1 MDLAGMK
8 RRELQA
14 LCKRHGLPAGGSN
27 ADLVARLEAALS
39 GTASAEEEVAGV
51 PARKGCLKQTDGDA
65 AEAKKVTFAA
75 EEGKARRLRSRVIWS
90 PIAPKTRGKSAQAR
104 TDSAVAAA
112 EDSISAEVA
121 ADVPVRRSRRNS
133 VCAAEAE
140 EAGEAVAVDRK
151 RKRKNQENDE
161 SVAISAQVGVLS
173 RVTRRSSLVGVG
185 VVLPP
190 VVEKK
195 RGRGKAA
202 GGSNKLV
209 AKVQDSEPDV
219 QNSAQVDVSARITR
233 SRATAPVVISPTVVE
248 NKRRRKTGDART
260 NLELPTVSDVPRNDT
275 PVTRSLRSRVVQV
288 NNSMVD
294 ETHTARQLENKTQ
307 PSRPP
312 TRRHQQVSSS
322 VEDKNQEQT
331 AAPNK
336 APILRRSGRNHSED
350 AEKQPEVKDPVKR
363 STRKSV
369 VPATLEKE
377 ENDLIEEKNPEAH
390 VRRSMM
396 KSIVP
401 VKDIKGIGE
410 KIQNANSEDAVKQ
423 AATKGPVRGSRRKS
437 VVSELHKKEKGL
449 VAEKNTEAHE
459 GRSMRKPVVPVKDI
473 KAVVEEIK
481 NAKGKDVEKQFV
493 VKQSTMRSSRKSVLP
508 DILENNSGLLAAEMN
523 AEMNVRRSTRKS
535 VLPNMLNE
543 ENQDQNKIARNE
555 HFQSGKCQDDE
566 RQQKVKEPIRRSR
579 RSVVAVPFEEQNNG
593 LYEEKI
599 SKIPMRRSTGKSVA
613 LNEVEKVSMDDTE
626 IVAREPERVGE
637 EGLKLRKHKRS
648 SLEISSS
655 ANDSRKME
663 DFDGQ
668 KFRKQ
673 QNAQIPNEKGNTGG
687 TLQAS
692 NSTTLKGRSS
702 KRIRTTASEEVRSVK
717 EASDDIIIREATKD
731 AHKATHENKESGSR
745 VQEFGQV
752 NATREEHSSGP
763 LLVTVTPTEE
773 ISTAQSVRV
782 VIPGSESGDNANES
796 SDKSKQEHS
805 DIQAVD
811 SHLSETSGELDQS
824 SCIAGLVLHNFDVSE
839 DKSLMSKGEVNMG
852 ANDMLDGL
860 SIDFTVGDR
869 EVQSPVSGE
878 GRVGL
883 EANASEPGQQNL
895 ANVMSTGLHAKSLQH
910 DTDII
915 AEKTDK
921 DVLPMAFPI
930 EEHGEKY
937 AVSPVAF
944 EKSVDSEA
952 SACESAGKPLTGI
965 FCNDLHTKHLQHD
978 SDVLT
983 KETGEASGAALPI
996 SESDT
1001 NPEIQCNAEE
1011 SIRAADLGKCP
1022 SRVSK
1027 GSPYSTSLPLE
1038 SADDDCILPVLN
1050 GDKGCSSDGRPSSFG
1065 LEFLFAEAC
1074 EQSYSKN
1081 IENTVG
1087 DCEERSPISGEG
1099 RVGLEANAS
1108 ESGEKNIA
1116 DIMSTGLYAKSLQHD
1131 TDIIGEETDKDVLPM
1146 AFPIEEH
1153 GEKYAVSPVAVEKSV
1168 GSEASACESA
1178 GKPLTGIFCNDLH
1191 TKHLQHDSDVLTKET
1206 GEASGAAPPISES
1219 DTNPENQCNAEE
1231 SIRAADLG
1239 KCLSRVS
1246 NGNPYST
1253 SLQLEGAADDCIL
1266 PVLNAD
1272 KGCSSD
1278 GRPSSFGLELL
1289 FVEACKESYSK
1300 NIENTVGDCEERSPI
1315 SGEGRVGLEANASKS
1330 GEKNIADI
1338 MSTGLYAKSLQH
1350 DTDII
1355 AEETGK
1361 VAEESIRAAD
1371 LGKCP
1376 SRCSI
1381 GNPLST
1387 SLHLE
1392 GAADDTSLP
1401 VVNADKGCSS
1411 DGRPSSFDLELM
1423 FAEECKESYS
1433 RNAENSAVEIDGGN
1447 KPSTPVIPGFYVQS
1461 DCLEDEDVQPTEC
1474 DADKK
1479 LDDDEGVVEAEAQ
1492 EKSNDQ
1498 HVPAKTDLNM
1508 KLNDELAGPGTESSC
1523 SITEKNAGLVAD
1535 NLDEQAII
1543 LVQHGDVQEGDLKKP
1558 SPCSTTPECKHKCGL
1573 PEETVLPPKNTG
1585 SLSSAEQSPFGLE
1598 SLFSQENIDESM
1610 RFATAHTKNGLD
1622 DSKDCHV
1629 KSALE
1634 NTLVSEPFS
1643 HHEEIDGGNK
1653 PSTPVTPGFY
1663 VRSDCLEDDVQPT
1676 ECDADK
1682 KLDVDEGVAEEV
1694 LAQEK
1699 SNDQHI
1705 PAKTDLNMKLNDEL
1719 ASPGT
1724 ESGCSITEKNGRLVA
1739 DILNQ
1744 QAIIQVQQGDWQE
1757 GDLEK
1762 PSLCS
1767 AKPECKHECDLP
1779 EETVLPSRNTGPL
1792 PSAGQSPFGLESL
1805 FSQESIDKSV
1815 GYGALASA
1823 TAHTEN
1829 GFDDSKG
1836 CHVKSALENTHVS
1849 EPFSHDDISKNDDC
1863 MGTSQQDIGME
1874 GLPEANLDEER
1885 VLSVFSL
1892 DAKHI
1897 KEVINFEEVA
1907 CEGEGSKKFVH
1918 SEELKA
1924 SYEKT
1929 NVNGPD
1935 GNAHGI
1941 TDAVLSS
1948 ALHTPDS
1955 DNYEIC
1961 LGSNTDVLHQGH
1973 NDQCSDDTEDIIEDA
1988 SAKYIER
1995 GIVLLSGKGR
2005 SNLKD
2010 GELNTKL
2017 EGAKVVES
2025 GLYFNKDIGNI
2036 LDSGSVAG
2044 EIAPSGSGLS
2054 KDSSEYRQEVL
2065 DGFSMQT
2072 SLDGSSMCG
2081 EKIGCRVDAIENEG
2095 ALSEEA
2101 TCTMK
2106 NYAGTCSSNPRE
2118 LLMEL
2123 QSLFSKGNTKESDPH
2138 DCLAF
2143 PSAENSG
2150 DESINVEQR
2159 VKVHHSSD
2167 LSHLDE
2173 LIGCSNTE
2181 MLRQGHNHKDRS
2193 NVDRV
2198 EQVASEP
2205 CTNDIVEAAATAKCI
2220 ESGQVL
2226 PPSEERSNLNDGQ
2239 LNPKLESPNII
2250 VSGLNCDKDVC
2261 NTSDNGSIVAIVG
2274 ERTPSGSGLPEDYPK
2289 DHYPRQELLDGFSV
2303 ESSLQ
2308 GTIFGK
2314 TIVSGVAGIGNPSSS
2329 LATPDYKYEGALS
2342 EEAVCRMKNYTG
2354 TSSVDPRHLVMDLQS
2369 LFSEGSTEK
2378 SDLQDNLAFP
2388 GAESG
2393 RDERIICHVERL
2405 VDTHVSSEPDTY
2417 QGPCRDLSRHEE
2429 KESCVSVPMQ
2439 VKESGGF
2446 LRSSHMKGSLT
2457 SVQIDLADD
2466 AHLIERDIV
2475 AAVEVLC
2482 EEKVERK
2489 SMPTSD
2495 SDILQEKSYSNG
2507 HGICQSRSQ
2516 KHLIEANSRLFSCGT
2531 EVVHQDHKECN
2542 EPNEGKFSP
2551 KALVENMTEDA
2562 PIEGIGSSMM
2572 VPLISGMSEI
2582 PDEQLS
2588 TKMSDEIEELSFSCD
2603 KDTIENFCTGP
2614 AKRDLYPLPKDFHID
2629 SCQKQE
2635 VPEVLSSPKSAE
2647 ESMKFQCVSLSGS
2660 GPCQQHVNEST
2671 STQVTCNIEPLHQD
2685 HEEYNQNNEDQTP
2698 PGIPSSSVPEAVEIE
2713 QSEMEIGL
2721 IPTAEASVLPVPDE
2735 QLNNKLDGNEDNHP
2749 NDLPAPRS
2757 EQSAYFQNNDLGSI
2771 GIDELRAKQQSFK
2784 VSSTVKGSY
2793 IATSAARPKPRD
2805 SMSQSAIALLRNIEN
2820 TPAVKAGH
2828 PVKPNADGK
2837 DSSRRALQPISGRP
2851 REH

>member
-39 GTASAEEEVAGV
+39 VRTPRATPGTASAEEEVAGV

-75 EEGKARRLRSRVIWS
+75 EEAKARRLRSRVIWS
-90 PIAPKTRGKSAQAR
+90 PIAPKTRGKSAQAC
-104 TDSAVAAA
+104 TDSAAAAA
-112 EDSISAEVA
+112 EDSISAEVV

-140 EAGEAVAVDRK
+140 EAGEAVSVDRK

-161 SVAISAQVGVLS
+161 SVAISAQVAVLS
-173 RVTRRSSLVGVG
+173 RVTRRSSLAGVG

-190 VVEKK
+190 VGEKK

-202 GGSNKLV
+202 GGSIKLV
-209 AKVQDSEPDV
+209 AEVQDSEPDV

-233 SRATAPVVISPTVVE
+233 SRATAPVVMSPTVVE
-248 NKRRRKTGDART
+248 NKRRRKTGDAQT
-260 NLELPTVSDVPRNDT
+260 NLELPTVSDVPRNDA

-307 PSRPP
+307 PSRLP

-369 VPATLEKE
+369 VLATLEKE

-410 KIQNANSEDAVKQ
+410 KIQNANSEDVVKQ

-449 VAEKNTEAHE
+449 IAEKNTEAHE

-473 KAVVEEIK
+473 KAVVEEIQ
-481 NAKGKDVEKQFV
+481 NAKGKDV
-493 VKQSTMRSSRKSVLP
+493 
-508 DILENNSGLLAAEMN
+508 EMN

-543 ENQDQNKIARNE
+543 ENQDHNKIVRNE
-555 HFQSGKCQDDE
+555 NFQSGKCQDDE

-599 SKIPMRRSTGKSVA
+599 SKIPMRRSTRKSVA
-613 LNEVEKVSMDDTE
+613 LNEVEKVSMNDTE

-637 EGLKLRKHKRS
+637 EGLKLRKHKIS

-673 QNAQIPNEKGNTGG
+673 QNAQISNEKGNTGG

-702 KRIRTTASEEVRSVK
+702 KRRRTTASEEVRSVK
-717 EASDDIIIREATKD
+717 EANDDINIREATKD

-752 NATREEHSSGP
+752 NATTQEHSSGP
-763 LLVTVTPTEE
+763 LLVTATLTEE
-773 ISTAQSVRV
+773 ISTAQSVHV
-782 VIPGSESGDNANES
+782 VIPGSESGDNSNES

-824 SCIAGLVLHNFDVSE
+824 SCIAGLVLHNFDASE

-869 EVQSPVSGE
+869 EEQSPVSGE

-895 ANVMSTGLHAKSLQH
+895 ANVKPTGLHAKSLQH

-921 DVLPMAFPI
+921 DVLPMAFLI
-930 EEHGEKY
+930 EEHGEKH
-937 AVSPVAF
+937 AVSPVAV
-944 EKSVDSEA
+944 EKSVGSEA

-965 FCNDLHTKHLQHD
+965 FSNDLHTKHLQHD

-983 KETGEASGAALPI
+983 KETGEASGAARPI

-1027 GSPYSTSLPLE
+1027 GNPYSTSLPLE
-1038 SADDDCILPVLN
+1038 SAADDCILPVLN

-1074 EQSYSKN
+1074 EESYSKN

-1087 DCEERSPISGEG
+1087 DCEEQSPISGEG

-1108 ESGEKNIA
+1108 KSGEKNIA

-1131 TDIIGEETDKDVLPM
+1131 TDIIGEEADKDVLPM

-1153 GEKYAVSPVAVEKSV
+1153 GEKYAVSPVAVKKSV

-1178 GKPLTGIFCNDLH
+1178 GKPLTGIFSNDLH

-1239 KCLSRVS
+1239 KCPSRVS

-1315 SGEGRVGLEANASKS
+1315 SGEGRVGLEANASES
-1330 GEKNIADI
+1330 WEKNLADI

-1355 AEETGK
+1355 AEET

-1376 SRCSI
+1376 SRRSI

-1433 RNAENSAVEIDGGN
+1433 RNAENSAVEIDGGD
-1447 KPSTPVIPGFYVQS
+1447 KPSTPVTPGFYVQS

-1479 LDDDEGVVEAEAQ
+1479 LDDDEGVVEETQ

-1508 KLNDELAGPGTESSC
+1508 KLDNELSGPGTESSC
-1523 SITEKNAGLVAD
+1523 SITEKNARFVAD

-1598 SLFSQENIDESM
+1598 SLFSPENIDESM
-1610 RFATAHTKNGLD
+1610 RFATAHTKNGFD

-1643 HHEEIDGGNK
+1643 HHEGISKNDDRMHTSQKDHIMAGIDITFDGGNK

-1705 PAKTDLNMKLNDEL
+1705 PAKTDLNMKLNNEL

-1863 MGTSQQDIGME
+1863 MRTSLQDIGME

-1907 CEGEGSKKFVH
+1907 CEGEGGKKFVH

-1924 SYEKT
+1924 SSEKT

-1995 GIVLLSGKGR
+1995 GIVLLSGKER

-2010 GELNTKL
+2010 GELNSKL

-2036 LDSGSVAG
+2036 LDS
-2044 EIAPSGSGLS
+2044 
-2054 KDSSEYRQEVL
+2054 
-2065 DGFSMQT
+2065 
-2072 SLDGSSMCG
+2072 
-2081 EKIGCRVDAIENEG
+2081 
-2095 ALSEEA
+2095 
-2101 TCTMK
+2101 
-2106 NYAGTCSSNPRE
+2106 
-2118 LLMEL
+2118 
-2123 QSLFSKGNTKESDPH
+2123 
-2138 DCLAF
+2138 
-2143 PSAENSG
+2143 
-2150 DESINVEQR
+2150 ESINVEQR

-2167 LSHLDE
+2167 LSHSDE

-2261 NTSDNGSIVAIVG
+2261 NTSDNGSIVAVVG

-2289 DHYPRQELLDGFSV
+2289 DHYPRQELSDVFSV

-2314 TIVSGVAGIGNPSSS
+2314 TIFSGVAGIGNPSSS

-2429 KESCVSVPMQ
+2429 RESCVSVPMQ

-2475 AAVEVLC
+2475 ATVEVVC

-2507 HGICQSRSQ
+2507 HGICQSCSQ

-2572 VPLISGMSEI
+2572 APLVAGMSEI
-2582 PDEQLS
+2582 PDEQLN
-2588 TKMSDEIEELSFSCD
+2588 TKMSDESEELSFSCD

-2614 AKRDLYPLPKDFHID
+2614 AKWDLYPLPKDFHID

-2635 VPEVLSSPKSAE
+2635 VPEVLSSPKSPE
-2647 ESMKFQCVSLSGS
+2647 ESAKFQCAGLSGS

-2671 STQVTCNIEPLHQD
+2671 SMQVTCNIEPLYQD

-2735 QLNNKLDGNEDNHP
+2735 RLNNKLEGNEDNHP

-2771 GIDELRAKQQSFK
+2771 DELRTKLQSFK

-2793 IATSAARPKPRD
+2793 IAMSAPRPKPRD
-2805 SMSQSAIALLRNIEN
+2805 SMSQSAIVLLRNIEN

>member
-14 LCKRHGLPAGGSN
+14 LCKRHGLPRRGLQRRPRRSS
-27 ADLVARLEAALS
+27 RSRALGEDTTRYP

-65 AEAKKVTFAA
+65 AEAKKVTFAV

-104 TDSAVAAA
+104 TDSAAAA
-112 EDSISAEVA
+112 EDSISAEVV

-161 SVAISAQVGVLS
+161 SVAISAQVGVSS
-173 RVTRRSSLVGVG
+173 RVMRRSSLAGVG

-209 AKVQDSEPDV
+209 AEVQDSEPDV

-233 SRATAPVVISPTVVE
+233 SRATAPVVMSPTVVE
-248 NKRRRKTGDART
+248 NKRRKTGDART
-260 NLELPTVSDVPRNDT
+260 NLELPTVLDVPRNDA

-294 ETHTARQLENKTQ
+294 ETHTARQLENKMQ

-350 AEKQPEVKDPVKR
+350 AEKQPKVKDPVKR

-369 VPATLEKE
+369 VLATLEKE

-449 VAEKNTEAHE
+449 IAEKNTEAHE

-473 KAVVEEIK
+473 KAVVEEIQ

-493 VKQSTMRSSRKSVLP
+493 VKQPTRRSSRKSVLP

-543 ENQDQNKIARNE
+543 ENQNHNKIARNE
-555 HFQSGKCQDDE
+555 NFQSGKCQDDE

-599 SKIPMRRSTGKSVA
+599 SKIPMRRSTRKSVA
-613 LNEVEKVSMDDTE
+613 LNEVEKVSMNDTE

-637 EGLKLRKHKRS
+637 EGLKLRKHKIS

-668 KFRKQ
+668 KFRRQ
-673 QNAQIPNEKGNTGG
+673 QNAQISNEKGNTGG

-702 KRIRTTASEEVRSVK
+702 KRRRTTASEEVRSVK
-717 EASDDIIIREATKD
+717 EANDDIIIREATKD

-763 LLVTVTPTEE
+763 LLVTVTLTEE

-782 VIPGSESGDNANES
+782 VIPGSESGDNSNES

-839 DKSLMSKGEVNMG
+839 DKSLMSK
-852 ANDMLDGL
+852 DGL

-869 EVQSPVSGE
+869 EEQSPVSGE

-895 ANVMSTGLHAKSLQH
+895 ANVKSTGLHAKSLQH

-921 DVLPMAFPI
+921 DVLPMAFLI

-937 AVSPVAF
+937 AVSPVAV
-944 EKSVDSEA
+944 EKSVSSEA

-965 FCNDLHTKHLQHD
+965 FSNDLHTKHLQHD

-1001 NPEIQCNAEE
+1001 NAEIQCNAEE

-1027 GSPYSTSLPLE
+1027 GNPYLTSLPLE
-1038 SADDDCILPVLN
+1038 SAADDCILPVLN

-1074 EQSYSKN
+1074 EESYSKN
-1081 IENTVG
+1081 IVNTVG
-1087 DCEERSPISGEG
+1087 DCEEQSPISGEG

-1108 ESGEKNIA
+1108 KSGEKNIA

-1153 GEKYAVSPVAVEKSV
+1153 GEKYAVSPVAVKKSV
-1168 GSEASACESA
+1168 SSEASACESA
-1178 GKPLTGIFCNDLH
+1178 GKPLTGIFSNDLH

-1219 DTNPENQCNAEE
+1219 DTNPEIQCNAEE

-1239 KCLSRVS
+1239 KCPSRVS

-1315 SGEGRVGLEANASKS
+1315 SGEGRVGLEANASES
-1330 GEKNIADI
+1330 GEKNLADI

-1376 SRCSI
+1376 SRRSI

-1447 KPSTPVIPGFYVQS
+1447 KPSTPVTPGFYVQS
-1461 DCLEDEDVQPTEC
+1461 DRLEDEDVQPTEC

-1479 LDDDEGVVEAEAQ
+1479 LDDDEGVVEEAQ

-1508 KLNDELAGPGTESSC
+1508 KLNNELSGPGTESSC
-1523 SITEKNAGLVAD
+1523 SITEKNTRFVAD

-1610 RFATAHTKNGLD
+1610 RFATAHTKNGFD

-1643 HHEEIDGGNK
+1643 HHEDIDGGNK

-1805 FSQESIDKSV
+1805 FLQESIDKSV

-1863 MGTSQQDIGME
+1863 MRTSLQDIGME

-1924 SYEKT
+1924 SSEKT

-1995 GIVLLSGKGR
+1995 GIVLLSGKER

-2010 GELNTKL
+2010 GELNSKL

-2036 LDSGSVAG
+2036 LDS
-2044 EIAPSGSGLS
+2044 
-2054 KDSSEYRQEVL
+2054 
-2065 DGFSMQT
+2065 
-2072 SLDGSSMCG
+2072 
-2081 EKIGCRVDAIENEG
+2081 
-2095 ALSEEA
+2095 
-2101 TCTMK
+2101 
-2106 NYAGTCSSNPRE
+2106 
-2118 LLMEL
+2118 
-2123 QSLFSKGNTKESDPH
+2123 
-2138 DCLAF
+2138 
-2143 PSAENSG
+2143 
-2150 DESINVEQR
+2150 ESINVEQR

-2205 CTNDIVEAAATAKCI
+2205 CTNDIVEAAATPKCI

-2261 NTSDNGSIVAIVG
+2261 NTSDNGSIVAVVG

-2289 DHYPRQELLDGFSV
+2289 DHYPRQELSDGFSV

-2314 TIVSGVAGIGNPSSS
+2314 TIFSGVAGIGNPSTS

-2342 EEAVCRMKNYTG
+2342 EEAVCRMNNYTG

-2429 KESCVSVPMQ
+2429 RESCVSVPMQ

-2482 EEKVERK
+2482 EEKVETK

-2572 VPLISGMSEI
+2572 VPLVAGMSKI
-2582 PDEQLS
+2582 PGEQLN
-2588 TKMSDEIEELSFSCD
+2588 TKMSDESEELSFSCD

-2635 VPEVLSSPKSAE
+2635 VPEVLSSPKSPE
-2647 ESMKFQCVSLSGS
+2647 ESAKFQCASLSGS

-2671 STQVTCNIEPLHQD
+2671 SMQVTCNIEPLYQD

-2735 QLNNKLDGNEDNHP
+2735 RLNNKLEGNEDNHP

-2771 GIDELRAKQQSFK
+2771 DELRAKLQGFK

-2793 IATSAARPKPRD
+2793 IAMSAPRPKPRD
-2805 SMSQSAIALLRNIEN
+2805 SMSQSAIVLLRNIEN

-2828 PVKPNADGK
+2828 PVKPNADACSCNWEQFSMLRIASKRGK
-2837 DSSRRALQPISGRP
+2837 KYHNDASEISKIAP
-2851 REH
+2851 RIQKKGKGPD